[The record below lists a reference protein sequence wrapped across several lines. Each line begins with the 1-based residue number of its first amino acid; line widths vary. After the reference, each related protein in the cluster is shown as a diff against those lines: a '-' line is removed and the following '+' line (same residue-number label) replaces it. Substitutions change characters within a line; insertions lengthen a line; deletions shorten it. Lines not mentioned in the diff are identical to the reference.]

1 MTTTEAETNS
11 NEVTELLQQLDNEGT
26 KVYNKLFPLIYNELK
41 DIASRQIASERN
53 DLTLNRTDL
62 VHEVYMK
69 WLMQEELECNNKK
82 HLMRLASKAMHQI
95 LVDYARKKL
104 ASKRGSGA
112 VKVDLNEETLDFKE
126 AEEFLELND
135 ACKELRKID
144 ERLYEIVE
152 LKYFSGLSVRQVAE
166 TLDISTSTVNREW
179 KKAKTLLYM
188 KLKKSGTDL

>member
-1 MTTTEAETNS
+1 MTIYKPNTNS
-11 NEVTELLQQLDNEGT
+11 SDITELLHRLENEGT
-26 KVYNKLFPLIYNELK
+26 DVYNKLFPLIYNELK
-41 DIASRQIASERN
+41 DIASIQIASERD

-69 WLMQEELECNNKK
+69 WLLQEDLECNNKN

-112 VKVDLNEETLDFKE
+112 VKVQLNEETLDVKE
-126 AEEFLELND
+126 AEEFLELNE
-135 ACKELRKID
+135 ACYELKKID
-144 ERLYEIVE
+144 ERLFEIVE
-152 LKYFSGLSVRQVAE
+152 LKYFSGLSVQQVAD

-188 KLKKSGTDL
+188 KLNEPDK

>member
-1 MTTTEAETNS
+1 MKSTETKKTTERD
-11 NEVTELLQQLDNEGT
+11 VTQLLNNLDSDGT
-26 KVYNKLFPLIYNELK
+26 KAYNKLFPLIYNELK
-41 DIASRQIASERN
+41 DIASIQIASERD

-69 WLMQEELECNNKK
+69 WLQQEELDCTNRK
-82 HLMRLASKAMHQI
+82 HLLRLASKAMHQI

-112 VKVDLNEETLDFKE
+112 VKVELEEERLNVKE
-126 AEEFLELND
+126 AEEFLELNE
-135 ACKELRKID
+135 ACKELKQID

-166 TLDISTSTVNREW
+166 ALDISTSTVNRDW
-179 KKAKTLLYM
+179 KKAKTLLFM
-188 KLKKSGTDL
+188 KLKEIQE

>member
-1 MTTTEAETNS
+1 MDNKSAEVTQLLKNLDDEGTEA
-11 NEVTELLQQLDNEGT
+11 
-26 KVYNKLFPLIYNELK
+26 YNKLFPLIYNELK
-41 DIASRQIASERN
+41 DIASIRIASERN

-69 WLMQEELECNNKK
+69 WAHQEDLECNSRK
-82 HLMRLASKAMHQI
+82 HLMLLASKAMHQI

-112 VKVDLNEETLDFKE
+112 VKVEINEDTLNLNE
-126 AEEFLELND
+126 AEEFLELNE
-135 ACKELRKID
+135 ACKHLRSID
-144 ERLYEIVE
+144 ERLYQIVE
-152 LKYFSGLSVRQVAE
+152 LKYFSGLSVKQVAE

-188 KLKKSGTDL
+188 ELNKSDE

>member
-1 MTTTEAETNS
+1 MTIFETNGKS
-11 NEVTELLQQLDNEGT
+11 AEVTELLQRLEDEGT
-26 KVYNKLFPLIYNELK
+26 EVYNKLFPLIYNELK
-41 DIASRQIASERN
+41 DIASIQIASERN

-69 WLMQEELECNNKK
+69 WLHQEDLECNSKK

-112 VKVDLNEETLDFKE
+112 VKVELSEDTLDIKE
-126 AEEFLELND
+126 AEEFLELNE
-135 ACKELRKID
+135 ACNELRKID

-152 LKYFSGLSVRQVAE
+152 LKYFSGLSVRQVAD
-166 TLDISTSTVNREW
+166 TLEISTSTVNREW

-188 KLKKSGTDL
+188 KLNESEK

>member
-1 MTTTEAETNS
+1 MNSSTTNTD
-11 NEVTELLQQLDNEGT
+11 VTSLLHQLEDEGT
-26 KVYNKLFPLIYNELK
+26 KAYNKLFPLIYNELK
-41 DIASRQIASERN
+41 DIASVQIASERN

-69 WLMQEELECNNKK
+69 WLQQEDLECNSKK

-112 VKVDLNEETLDFKE
+112 VKIELDEETLDVKE
-126 AEEFLELND
+126 AQEFLELD
-135 ACKELRKID
+135 HACKELRMID
-144 ERLYEIVE
+144 ERMYDIVE
-152 LKYFSGLSVRQVAE
+152 LKYFSGLSVCQVAE

-188 KLKKSGTDL
+188 KLNKEE

>member
-1 MTTTEAETNS
+1 MNSVGSKTEGSEITRLL
-11 NEVTELLQQLDNEGT
+11 NEIEGEGNEA
-26 KVYNKLFPLIYNELK
+26 YNKLFPMIYNELK
-41 DIASRQIASERN
+41 DIASIKIASERN

-69 WLMQEELECNNKK
+69 WLKQEELECNDRK

-112 VKVDLNEETLDFKE
+112 VKIKLEEDRLNVKE
-126 AEEFLELND
+126 AEEFLELNQ
-135 ACKELRKID
+135 ACNELREID
-144 ERLYEIVE
+144 ERLYEVVE
-152 LKYFSGLSVRQVAE
+152 LKYFSGLSVRQVADA
-166 TLDISTSTVNREW
+166 LDVSVSTVNREW

-188 KLKKSGTDL
+188 KLREK